1 MAKKSDAPMTRTSGT
16 GPAEETKQA
25 GTTTRPS
32 GPPVFG
38 RKQPK
43 PEDNQALAF
52 RSNKSVEIPS
62 ATESKPP

>member
-25 GTTTRPS
+25 GLTNRPS

-38 RKQPK
+38 RK
-43 PEDNQALAF
+43 
-52 RSNKSVEIPS
+52 
-62 ATESKPP
+62 